1 MVACLAT
8 GEETAATQMS
18 QQRCTGTAIKKEC
31 GVRVAALVAGKTWRL
46 RVAAVEA
53 AAAERLPA
61 GRFAGKQR
69 RGAWIDLKR
78 YAQGD
83 KGGTWASVQKLLA
96 FCGTLFPDEQVMC
109 KYRTHR

>member
-1 MVACLAT
+1 
-8 GEETAATQMS
+8 MS

-78 YAQGD
+78 SAQGD
-83 KGGTWASVQKLLA
+83 KGTWASVQKLLA
-96 FCGTLFPDEQVMC
+96 FCGTLFPEQVMC